1 MFIELLANRLE
12 YVNLVTIYSIEV
24 CIVIMEYD
32 DFIIIHG
39 EGYWKYF
46 KEYLISQKHA

>member
-12 YVNLVTIYSIEV
+12 YVNLITIYSIEV

-32 DFIIIHG
+32 DFIIIYG